1 MLYRTFHGKIVSI
14 NKNDFHSDSS
24 YYAKIIASVFN
35 KKVAQKNNTIEHI
48 TNLLESS

>member
-14 NKNDFHSDSS
+14 NKKDFHSDSS

-35 KKVAQKNNTIEHI
+35 KKIDQKNDTVKHI
-48 TNLLESS
+48 TKLLE

>member
-14 NKNDFHSDSS
+14 NKKDFHSDSS

-35 KKVAQKNNTIEHI
+35 KKIGHKNNTVKHI
-48 TNLLESS
+48 AKLLE